1 MEKMDDQQFAIV
13 KAACK
18 AQWETM
24 DNTYGYVDEK
34 LSTVN
39 RLTNVGDNWAYLIA
53 MFDAPKRLNLLQLMD
68 SVVSIIEPV
77 IIESVKGYRDGSV
90 GLSR

>member
-39 RLTNVGDNWAYLIA
+39 RLTNVGDNWSYLIA
-53 MFDAPKRLNLLQLMD
+53 MFDGPNRLKLLQLIE
-68 SVVSIIEPV
+68 STLSIIEPAV
-77 IIESVKGYRDGSV
+77 IESLKG
-90 GLSR
+90 